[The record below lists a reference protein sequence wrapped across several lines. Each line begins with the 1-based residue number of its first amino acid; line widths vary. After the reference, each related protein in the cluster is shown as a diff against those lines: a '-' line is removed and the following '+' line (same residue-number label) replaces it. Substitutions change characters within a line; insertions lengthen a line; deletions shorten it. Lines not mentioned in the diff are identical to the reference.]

1 MLGYQ
6 QTTYSNNKV
15 FEQNFVI
22 CIVYF
27 SASSLFSFWII
38 RAAFIWVSLANVTK
52 IRANTMEQSVQTQK
66 DLKDLDYKQVSDLW
80 NLK

>member
-22 CIVYF
+22 FKYYLLLSYLIIF
-27 SASSLFSFWII
+27 ILNHLGSFYMSQ
-38 RAAFIWVSLANVTK
+38 FG
-52 IRANTMEQSVQTQK
+52 
-66 DLKDLDYKQVSDLW
+66 
-80 NLK
+80 

>member
-6 QTTYSNNKV
+6 QTTYS
-15 FEQNFVI
+15 I
-22 CIVYF
+22 IYF
-27 SASSLFSFWII
+27 STSSLFSFWTIW
-38 RAAFIWVSLANVTK
+38 AAFILVSLANVTK
-52 IRANTMEQSVQTQK
+52 IKANTMEQSVQNQN